1 MPLLWVLVDWTVFGD
16 PLYSAKIVRT
26 FVVEYLERKQGFSG
40 GGDGGGFNPMAAYV
54 PKVVS
59 VLFDEFSLSGWFSVR
74 TGLVGL
80 LGIAGAVTML
90 RKEPRTLLLI
100 ACALGGTLLFY
111 FVYALRGTLFR
122 SDYVYTVLVCTLLI
136 VSAGLASLC
145 GLALRVRPRPF
156 GRFLQGG
163 LACLVLL
170 ALTVGPFYEKII
182 EEKIPLLKGRAAL
195 SVKAN
200 AAIEALV
207 EEMRRTESNPIILT
221 ERWMAPS
228 RIALRLGTGKDIFL
242 LERLASRDRLG
253 EPSLLPPLGG
263 RTVYL
268 CFVKK
273 GSRDEWL
280 SRRRIM
286 AQAERREPIHDEAGF
301 VVLKC
306 FY

>member
-1 MPLLWVLVDWTVFGD
+1 
-16 PLYSAKIVRT
+16 
-26 FVVEYLERKQGFSG
+26 
-40 GGDGGGFNPMAAYV
+40 
-54 PKVVS
+54 
-59 VLFDEFSLSGWFSVR
+59 
-74 TGLVGL
+74 
-80 LGIAGAVTML
+80 
-90 RKEPRTLLLI
+90 
-100 ACALGGTLLFY
+100 
-111 FVYALRGTLFR
+111 
-122 SDYVYTVLVCTLLI
+122 
-136 VSAGLASLC
+136 
-145 GLALRVRPRPF
+145 
-156 GRFLQGG
+156 
-163 LACLVLL
+163 
-170 ALTVGPFYEKII
+170 
-182 EEKIPLLKGRAAL
+182 
-195 SVKAN
+195 
-200 AAIEALV
+200 
-207 EEMRRTESNPIILT
+207 
-221 ERWMAPS
+221 MAPS